1 MKRIL
6 ALLLCAVMLFPF
18 GGLFVSAAPKTETA
32 FAGGENELI
41 VFVTGIGQSWSYLF
55 DENSASSGALQSYDN
70 YADLIARGQY
80 SASWS
85 LFNDMSS
92 LVKET
97 ETLKAMAKVVSR
109 LLLSV
114 FTRRNMVEQSDADAL
129 VRQLFKYNML
139 DENGQSSPLVVVPRY
154 AIPVS
159 EYPGYFN
166 RKGEFVS
173 EAKDRFYGSIP
184 CEEVARDALGENYED
199 YLYCFNYSP
208 FSYTSQNV
216 EDLHSFIETI
226 LAENKVGAKK
236 VVLVPMSMGASV
248 VSSYL
253 YAYPE
258 VAQNHVHRVVSIVG
272 CWQGSTIVYDLVTQK
287 YADNSA
293 ELFYNGIVADLVGEP
308 WGYLVNILLRLFP
321 KAGLRGLI
329 DIALK
334 SISRNLIFTSPSLMA
349 LMPPDVYPEVRPQI
363 TSARVRKETDRYY
376 DAQITLKD
384 RMEALKKQGVT
395 FSFISGYGL
404 PYGGASDDYKFFGF
418 LYHAARTNSDEIINI
433 DSTAPGTAFVAF
445 DKQFADKKGRVLS
458 PDGSID
464 ISSTWNKDSSW
475 FFYRQKHELEYNNT
489 AIRLGIR
496 LATGRIQTVN
506 DCADPAGKLYFPQ
519 FNGARNVSALT
530 RDYIPDL
537 EDYLAKGNTLTPAQQ
552 KLYDDV
558 LAMLNCTVNDP
569 EKDNALIDRFYQMLT
584 ELGVYRAQKENT
596 LTDRLNNGL
605 TAVLKD
611 TNDKVNAVFG
621 AKGFLDQ
628 PLSLPRSIGLSF
640 QN

>member
-6 ALLLCAVMLFPF
+6 ALLLCAVMLLPF
-18 GGLFVSAAPKTETA
+18 GSLFVSAAPKTETA

-55 DENSASSGALQSYDN
+55 DESSASSGALQSYDN

-97 ETLKAMAKVVSR
+97 ETLKAMAKVVSK

-114 FTRRNMVEQSDADAL
+114 FTRKNMVEQIDADAL

-184 CEEVARDALGENYED
+184 CEEVARDALGEAYED

-208 FSYTSQNV
+208 FSYTSLNV

-445 DKQFADKKGRVLS
+445 DKQFADKKRRVLS

-506 DCADPAGKLYFPQ
+506 DCADPSGKLYFPQ

-530 RDYIPDL
+530 RNYIPDL

-569 EKDNALIDRFYQMLT
+569 EKDNALIDRFCQMLT

-596 LTDRLNNGL
+596 LTERLNNGL
-605 TAVLKD
+605 TAALKD

-628 PLSLPRSIGLSF
+628 PLSLPKSIGLSF